1 MAHIRK
7 LNRTGRWSA
16 QLYLGRDPQTGKT
29 RWQSKSFATRKE
41 AQEWAR
47 RLETQRDDGA
57 YRPTLSKATFADYVR
72 DTWLPMYRRQ
82 VRSTYTLER
91 TLDKWIFRPQPET
104 PFLGRVPLRKLT
116 PADFNNLYVAMTQK
130 RGDRRGDQPV
140 RRRGVEYLHGLLKR
154 ALKYAVKQGEL
165 PRNPTDG
172 ATIPKPELQHE
183 VTAED
188 FEQEGPARYLSR
200 EQASRFLAVAKQDR
214 RSALWHLLL
223 DAGLRP
229 GEAFALKW
237 AQVDLDAKLVQVG
250 ATLSRAGVDKATK
263 GWKLT
268 KPKTKRSERKV
279 PVSDTTISE
288 LRRWKKQQVVE
299 RVKLGPEWQD
309 HGFVFTT
316 EYGTPLSNKTTGW
329 VHVLRTADAG
339 HGDLGTWGPE
349 PVKSEKKRG
358 RPRER
363 TFKPKFPLYV
373 LRHTSATLALL
384 DGVDLL
390 QVSRRLGHTDLA
402 FTARMYG
409 HLKAEHT
416 TQAAESFDRLAAGV
430 A

>member
-1 MAHIRK
+1 MAYIRK
-7 LNRTGRWSA
+7 TKRSGRFIA
-16 QLYLGRDPQTGKT
+16 QIYLGRDPATGKT
-29 RWQSKSFATRKE
+29 RWQSKTFAARKD
-41 AQEWAR
+41 AKEWAR
-47 RLETQRDDGA
+47 KLETQRDEGA
-57 YRPTLSKATFADYVR
+57 YRPTLSKATFADYLR

-82 VRSTYTLER
+82 VRSTYNTEK
-91 TLDKWIFRPQPET
+91 TIAKWIFRPQPET
-104 PFLGRVPLRKLT
+104 PFLGRIPLRRLSPT
-116 PADFNNLYVAMTQK
+116 DFNKLYVAMTQK
-130 RGDRRGDQPV
+130 RGDERGDLPV
-140 RRRGVEYLHGLLKR
+140 RRRGVDHLHGLLKR

-165 PRNPTDG
+165 PRNPADG
-172 ATIPKPELQHE
+172 ATIPKPELQDE

-188 FEQEGPARYLSR
+188 FEQEGPTRYLNR
-200 EQASRFLAVAKQDR
+200 EQAARFLAAAKQDR

-237 AQVDLDAKLVQVG
+237 AQVDLDGKLVQVG
-250 ATLSRAGVDKATK
+250 ATLTRSGVDKTK
-263 GWKLT
+263 QGWKLT

-279 PVSDTTISE
+279 PVSDSTVSE
-288 LRRWKKQQVVE
+288 LRRWKKQQVIE
-299 RVKLGPEWQD
+299 RVKIGPEWQD

-329 VHVLRTADAG
+329 VHVLRVADAG
-339 HGDLGTWGPE
+339 RGDLGAWGPE
-349 PVKSEKKRG
+349 PVKSGRKRG

-373 LRHTSATLALL
+373 LRHSSATLALL

-416 TQAAESFDRLAAGV
+416 TQAAESFNRLAAGV